1 MRSAKDIALRILQN
15 TVYTMVSDIKTCSQE
30 IIKGLK
36 NRIDNLQKQ
45 QQPLE
50 LLVNYLKDNSAL
62 P

>member
-50 LLVNYLKDNSAL
+50 LLVNYL
-62 P
+62 

>member
-30 IIKGLK
+30 IIKGLE